1 MASFSIFDIS
11 GSAMSAQS
19 VRLNTVASNMA
30 NVDVVSPTPEG
41 AYRAK
46 QPVFQ
51 AVLDSMG
58 QNMGHNTGKVPVRV
72 TEIRESKA
80 EPMQEYAPSHP
91 QANAEGYIYRSNVNV
106 VEQMAD
112 MMSASRNYQT
122 NVDVLNTVKRL
133 MLSTLRL
140 GQQ

>member
-11 GSAMSAQS
+11 GSALSSQS
-19 VRLNTVASNMA
+19 VRLNTVASNLA

-41 AYRAK
+41 AYKAK

-51 AVLDSMG
+51 SVLDSFG
-58 QNMGHNTGKVPVRV
+58 ENPARVPVRV
-72 TEIRESKA
+72 TAIRESQA

-91 QANAEGYIYRSNVNV
+91 QANEEGYIYRPNVNV
-106 VEQMAD
+106 VEEMAN
-112 MMSASRNYQT
+112 MMSASRTYQT

-133 MLSTLRL
+133 MLSTLQL
-140 GQQ
+140 GQ

>member
-58 QNMGHNTGKVPVRV
+58 QNTGKVPVRV
-72 TEIRESKA
+72 TGIRESQA

>member
-58 QNMGHNTGKVPVRV
+58 QNTAKVPVRV